1 MCNNKQDEDT
11 PDYEKKAKVFVA
23 SLLSLGIPAYIMI
36 KLWNTQISIPNFDY
50 LYFLS
55 TVMAI
60 FAIVLSILFY
70 FKSTEHSNE
79 FYNNVFSFI
88 KETSTILAEL
98 KTNIGHI
105 EQGVYKSLF
114 PDTSNAKEELEI
126 IRNKEQTLKEQL
138 KQSIEKNAKDRAA
151 MQQLQEYVEKTSME
165 LAKLEKEKQSL
176 KEDNKEIIEPRLFDY
191 LYTRFRLQDE
201 ERRRMYLERPSRL
214 KIRLNRFFEDTF
226 NTELIR
232 DAKKIGLIDEDKNVM
247 HEKFNTFIQYI
258 QDR

>member
-1 MCNNKQDEDT
+1 MSNNKQDEDI
-11 PDYEKKAKVFVA
+11 PNYEKIAKVIVA
-23 SLLSLGIPAYIMI
+23 SLLSLGIPAYIMF
-36 KLWNTQISIPNFDY
+36 KLWNTPISIPNFDY

-98 KTNIGHI
+98 KANIGHI

-114 PDTSNAKEELEI
+114 PDASNTKEELEKI
-126 IRNKEQTLKEQL
+126 KIKEQTLKEQL
-138 KQSIEKNAKDRAA
+138 KQSIEENAKDKAA
-151 MQQLQEYVEKTSME
+151 KQQLQKYVETASME
-165 LAKLEKEKQSL
+165 LAKLENEKQFL
-176 KEDNKEIIEPRLFDY
+176 KEENKNIIEPRLFDY
-191 LYTRFRLQDE
+191 LYTRLQLQNK
-201 ERRRMYLERPSRL
+201 ERRCMYLEHPSRL
-214 KIRLNRFFEDTF
+214 KIKLNRLFEITE
-226 NTELIR
+226 NIELIR
-232 DAKKIGLIDEDKNVM
+232 DAKKIELIDENKNVM
-247 HEKFNTFIQYI
+247 HDKFHSFIQYI

>member
-1 MCNNKQDEDT
+1 MSNNKQDEDI
-11 PDYEKKAKVFVA
+11 PDYEKKAKVAVTSF
-23 SLLSLGIPAYIMI
+23 LSVSIPIYFMI
-36 KLWNTQISIPNFDY
+36 KLWDAQIIIPNFDY

-88 KETSTILAEL
+88 KETSSVLAEL
-98 KTNIGHI
+98 KANIGHI

-114 PDTSNAKEELEI
+114 PDTSNTKEELEKI
-126 IRNKEQTLKEQL
+126 NNREQSIQDDLKESL
-138 KQSIEKNAKDRAA
+138 EKNIKD
-151 MQQLQEYVEKTSME
+151 QKTIKLLQEKIVATSKA
-165 LAKLEKEKQSL
+165 LAKLENEKLSL

-191 LYTRFRLQDE
+191 LYTRFRFQDE

-214 KIRLNRFFEDTF
+214 KIKLNRLFEDTT

-232 DAKKIGLIDEDKNVM
+232 DAKKIGLIDEDNNVM
-247 HEKFNTFIQYI
+247 HDKFNSFIQYI
-258 QDR
+258 QNR